1 MSIRYSIWLIG
12 LIFCGLLLA
21 ACGTTAT
28 PSAFFGEQEQFEK
41 PEPPEPFADLSN
53 PLSDDPDMIAEG
65 EVLYQANCSSCHGF
79 TGKGDGTAASGL
91 EPKPENLAQNQ
102 SALSDAYLFWRI
114 SEGGLIKPFNS
125 LMPAWKGL
133 MNEEKIW
140 QVVSYLRNL

>member
-1 MSIRYSIWLIG
+1 MYKRSSIWLISLIFGG
-12 LIFCGLLLA
+12 LILA
-21 ACGTTAT
+21 ACGSTAT

-41 PEPPEPFADLSN
+41 PQPPEQFADLSN
-53 PLSDDPDMIAEG
+53 PLSDDPEMIAEG

-91 EPKPENLAQNQ
+91 EPRPENLAQNQ
-102 SALSDAYLFWRI
+102 SDLSDAYLFWRI

>member
-1 MSIRYSIWLIG
+1 MSIRSSIWLIS
-12 LIFCGLLLA
+12 LLFCGLILA
-21 ACGTTAT
+21 ACGSAAT
-28 PSAFFGEQEQFEK
+28 PAAFFGEQEQFEK
-41 PEPPEPFADLSN
+41 PQPPEQFADLSN

-91 EPKPENLAQNQ
+91 EPRPENLAQNQ

>member
-1 MSIRYSIWLIG
+1 MYIRSSIWLISLIFGG
-12 LIFCGLLLA
+12 LILA
-21 ACGTTAT
+21 ACGSTAT

-41 PEPPEPFADLSN
+41 PQPPEQFADLSN
-53 PLSDDPDMIAEG
+53 PLSDDPEMIAEG

-91 EPKPENLAQNQ
+91 EPRPENLAQNQ
-102 SALSDAYLFWRI
+102 SDLSDAYLFWRI
-114 SEGGLIKPFNS
+114 SEGGLIEPFNS